1 MDVFNQGV
9 GILQQ
14 VIHWLQ
20 TLAPGGFGL
29 ILLPL
34 GALGVVSLLVARN
47 R

>member
-9 GILQQ
+9 GIVQT
-14 VIHWLQ
+14 VIHWFQ

-34 GALGVVSLLVARN
+34 GALGIVSLLVARN

>member
-14 VIHWLQ
+14 VIHWFQ